1 VPFEIIIDENKG
13 PTLRIV
19 LEEKF
24 LVQLSLED
32 VVENGRSRLG
42 KLLDDELSRI
52 VREATLAERN
62 RIQRGIKD
70 LLGIKG
76 AGRQG

>member
-1 VPFEIIIDENKG
+1 MPFEIIIDENKG

-62 RIQRGIKD
+62 RIQQGIRD
-70 LLGIKG
+70 LLGIRG
-76 AGRQG
+76 TGRQG